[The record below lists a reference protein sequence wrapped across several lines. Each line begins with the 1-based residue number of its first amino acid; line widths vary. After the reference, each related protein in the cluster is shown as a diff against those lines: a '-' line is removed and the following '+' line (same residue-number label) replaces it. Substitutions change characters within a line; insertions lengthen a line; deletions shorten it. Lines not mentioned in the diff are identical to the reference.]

1 MVYVKTDREYR
12 GKIHLLPDVSKVS
25 VIESERQIRIV

>member
-1 MVYVKTDREYR
+1 MLKQIESTEARFIY
-12 GKIHLLPDVSKVS
+12 LLPDVSKVS